1 MQHMAEQQTYR
12 LDIRKIMQQELLEA
26 HFQQVVSMTRQSVCG
41 MEGLIRCKQAP
52 VPPNALFEAAEA
64 EGLTVQLDRQCRD
77 TILREFARIHATYPD
92 KMLFI
97 NVDASVL
104 DSVGGSGYL
113 IQQVKKYCIP
123 PGRVVVEINEARVLG
138 TMALNAFIRVNRE
151 AGLLLA
157 LDDVGAGFS
166 NLDRIAVVKPD
177 IIKIDMSLVRH
188 IESDYHRQEVFRS
201 MMRLASRIGAVAV
214 AEGVES
220 EEEALTVLRLGAGMI
235 QGFYFSRPQR
245 LEGEPFANHRI
256 EHLAER
262 FKEHMLRRSADEHS
276 QYASTALVMKE
287 ALNALSRCGQL
298 DRALVSIVNGSEAVE
313 CAYVLDENGVQCSN
327 TVFRPGCEGRQNS
340 LFYSAQSG
348 EDHSMK
354 RYYYGLSGAKK
365 GRYMTEPYV
374 SMATG
379 SLCITFSEAF
389 YASDHT
395 KRILCM
401 DFKAEQIM

>member
-1 MQHMAEQQTYR
+1 MQLMAQHQIYG
-12 LDIRKIMQQELLEA
+12 LDIKRIMQQEQLEA
-26 HFQQVVSMTRQSVCG
+26 HFQQVVSMTRQTVCG
-41 MEGLIRCKQAP
+41 MEGLIRCRQAP
-52 VPPNALFEAAEA
+52 IPPHALFEAAEA
-64 EGLTVQLDRQCRD
+64 EGLRVQLDRQCRE
-77 TILREFARIHATYPD
+77 TILREFARVHATYPE

-113 IQQVKKYCIP
+113 ARQVEKYRIP
-123 PGRVVVEINEARVLG
+123 PGRVVVEINEAHVMG
-138 TMALNAFIRVNRE
+138 TASLNAFIRINRD
-151 AGLLLA
+151 AGFLLA

-201 MMRLASRIGAVAV
+201 MVRLAGRIGAVAV

-245 LEGEPFANHRI
+245 LEGKPFVNERI
-256 EHLAER
+256 GHLAER
-262 FKEHMLRRSADEHS
+262 FKNYMAQYAADERS
-276 QYASTALVMKE
+276 RYASTALVMKE
-287 ALNALSRCGQL
+287 ALDLLSGCREFNKALRN
-298 DRALVSIVNGSEAVE
+298 IVNGTGSVE
-313 CAYVLDENGVQCSN
+313 CAYVLDADGTQFSD
-327 TVFRPGCEGRQNS
+327 TVFRPGSEGRQNS

-348 EDHSMK
+348 DDHSMK
-354 RYYYGLSGAKK
+354 RYYYGLSGEKK
-365 GRYMTEPYV
+365 GRFMTEPYV

-379 SLCITFSEAF
+379 SLCVTFSEAF
-389 YASDHT
+389 HDASGS

-401 DFKAEQIM
+401 DIKAGQIV

>member
-1 MQHMAEQQTYR
+1 MQLMAEQQTYR
-12 LDIRKIMQQELLEA
+12 LDIRKIMQQDLLEA
-26 HFQQVVSMTRQSVCG
+26 HFQQVVSMTRKSVCG
-41 MEGLIRCKQAP
+41 MEGLIRCKLAP
-52 VPPNALFEAAEA
+52 VPPNALFEAAET
-64 EGLTVQLDRQCRD
+64 EGVTVQLDRQCRE
-77 TILREFARIHATYPD
+77 TILREFARFHAAYPD

-113 IQQVKKYCIP
+113 IRQVEKYRIP

-138 TMALNAFIRVNRE
+138 TAALNAFIRVNRE
-151 AGLLLA
+151 AGFLLA

-166 NLDRIAVVKPD
+166 NLDRIAIVKPD

-201 MMRLASRIGAVAV
+201 MVRLASRIGAVAV

-245 LEGEPFANHRI
+245 LEGDPFANFRV

-262 FKEHMLRRSADEHS
+262 FKDYMARCADDERNR
-276 QYASTALVMKE
+276 YAATAQVMKG
-287 ALNALSRCGQL
+287 ALNELSRCMDV
-298 DRALVSIVNGSEAVE
+298 DRALRGIVDGSEAVE
-313 CAYVLDENGVQCSN
+313 CAYVLDENGMQCSG
-327 TVFRPGCEGRQNS
+327 TVFRPGSEGRQNS
-340 LFYSAQSG
+340 LFYSAELG
-348 EDHSMK
+348 DDHSMK
-354 RYYYGLSGAKK
+354 RYYYGLSGEKHS
-365 GRYMTEPYV
+365 RYMTEPYV

-379 SLCITFSEAF
+379 SLCVTFSETF
-389 YASDHT
+389 YDSNDL

-401 DFKAEQIM
+401 DFKADQIV